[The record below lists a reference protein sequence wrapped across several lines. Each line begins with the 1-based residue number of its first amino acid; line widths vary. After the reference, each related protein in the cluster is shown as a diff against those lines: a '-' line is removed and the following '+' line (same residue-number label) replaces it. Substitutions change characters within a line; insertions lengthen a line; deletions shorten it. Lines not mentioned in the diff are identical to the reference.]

1 MRWYS
6 LEGILEKSCDYNFI
20 FSGRGPGKSTAIVN
34 HLIDCWLTERSE
46 WGKPSQFVRIVR
58 YDWAISRVMM
68 RGWFN
73 EVNQKKLSESGWW
86 VDFKGG
92 EFRARPLH
100 DDGARD
106 EDDPYE
112 VMGFVLPL
120 NAQDDYKSGVD
131 YSNVSN
137 VVFEEF
143 VQLRERDYVDH
154 EVDLFMSALSTIV
167 RNRHGVRCWFIG
179 NTLTKTNPYFDMF
192 GIDLNNIEIQPG
204 DIRTYR
210 VQGYGGNGATIALE
224 YAQMAQGSVD
234 EIAPLM
240 RVDGNVTATSG
251 VFATTPAVEEYAD
264 RTAMLSESDFSP
276 ALPVAGA
283 YLGSGRFCRILLS
296 KRPVWDDARL
306 ICLRSCEPTAVQMT
320 THDWLNLS
328 GAANPRCDY
337 LGMPVSIRCVSPMR
351 IWADPTVM
359 NLLRHND
366 IGCVHAYETDEMRMK
381 WRHFVDMQP
390 KVGDELA

>member
-6 LEGILEKSCDYNFI
+6 LDPILEKDCDYNFV

-34 HLIDCWLTERSE
+34 HLIDCWLNERSE
-46 WGKPSQFVRIVR
+46 WDKPAQFVRIVR

-73 EVNQKKLSESGWW
+73 EVNQQKLADAGWW
-86 VDFKGG
+86 IDFKGG
-92 EFRARPLH
+92 EFRARRLH
-100 DDGARD
+100 EDGSRD

-112 VMGFVLPL
+112 TMGYVLPL

-167 RNRHGVRCWFIG
+167 RNRHGVKCWFIG
-179 NTLTKTNPYFDMF
+179 NTLTKVNPYFEMF
-192 GIDLNNIEIQPG
+192 GIDLNNIEMQPG
-204 DIRTYR
+204 DIRTYQ
-210 VQGYGGNGATIALE
+210 VQGYDGKGATIALE

-251 VFATTPAVEEYAD
+251 VFATTPAVEGYSD
-264 RTAMLSESDFSP
+264 RTATLAEEDFAP

-306 ICLRSCEPTAVQMT
+306 ICLKACEPTAVQMT
-320 THDWLNLS
+320 TRDWLNLS
-328 GAANPRCDY
+328 GAANPRCEY
-337 LGMPVSIRCVSPMR
+337 LGMPVSIRCISPMR
-351 IWADPTVM
+351 VWADATIM
-359 NLLRHND
+359 NQLRHND
-366 IGCVHAYETDEMRMK
+366 QSCVHAYETDEMRMK

-390 KVGDELA
+390 RIGDEIA